1 MKLASERETRIL
13 QRSIITPEGW
23 QDTKAGMWAWL
34 VVRASAVFLVLLV
47 AAHLVYPY
55 AVSVQFLLLLSLT
68 FHGTLGV
75 RVILLDL
82 GVVTRFQK
90 ALSAGLLVLG
100 LVVFLLVWWGR
111 S

>member
-1 MKLASERETRIL
+1 MKLAPETEARIL
-13 QRSIITPEGW
+13 RRSLIAPEGW

-34 VVRASAVFLVLLV
+34 LVRASAVFLVLLI

-55 AVSVQFLLLLSLT
+55 TVSVQFLLLLSLT

-82 GVVTRFQK
+82 GVGARFQR
-90 ALSAGLLVLG
+90 ALSASLLVLG